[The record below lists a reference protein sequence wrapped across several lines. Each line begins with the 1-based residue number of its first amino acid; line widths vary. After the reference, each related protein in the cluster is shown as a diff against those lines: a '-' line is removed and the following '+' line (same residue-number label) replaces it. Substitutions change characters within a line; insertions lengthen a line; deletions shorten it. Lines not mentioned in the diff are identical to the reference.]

1 MSQRPMAPYYDR
13 VVHAESR
20 NNPDAVSPAGAKGRM
35 QIMPKTGVDPGFGIK
50 PWDGTDA
57 DNVRM
62 GREYLDA
69 MHSRYRNPT
78 DALMAYNWGPGS
90 VDKWIKNGRNPNAV
104 PAETRNYVK
113 QITGQPISGQQNTGS
128 SDMGTQPILIEQQ
141 PQREIV
147 PVKPQMN
154 PNAPSAG
161 QPILRDGD
169 LTGVLGQVTGA
180 VEKSAPMNESQMLT
194 NMVDANVKARQAGLI
209 GPEAAKFA
217 QENNLAFNDPRV
229 LAMAADSNVK
239 PLQKGLSFLQG
250 AIGLPF
256 GLLRNAALG
265 ENNDLTAAFTPEKT
279 YRSRAQAAIAALDT
293 AGLQAKKE
301 IAEMRQDTRQSLI
314 TAIQPVVTARANMF
328 ENSQLDV
335 GTNPAN
341 KAIVDY
347 AAANGYLRQDGTV
360 DMSSPAMQQAAAQI
374 TENFSIAENRGK
386 PDPNAGIAAAL
397 TGLTGAFIGSRDKEL
412 GQLDAEWQSKTL
424 ASADDATRQIGA
436 AESLLSASRRLGNVD
451 YGGLA
456 GGVKREIQSSLSA
469 LGYKSDDLSN
479 AAVVD
484 GLITQQALPRMQ
496 QLGGNDSEKE
506 LTMITNSLG
515 GSSATLVARETAQ
528 LSNLASLKAQKQY
541 GDDFRSYVRR
551 VGRNNANQLDFMD
564 SPEYKAFT
572 QKKLFQFEPRLLPSL
587 ARLAPSRYQ
596 NFALVNGQVYVKS
609 GGKAVPMSSLS
620 QEQINRAMGN

>member
-1 MSQRPMAPYYDR
+1 MAPYYDR
-13 VVHAESR
+13 VVYAESR
-20 NNPDAVSPAGAKGRM
+20 NNPDAVSPKGAKGRM
-35 QIMPKTGVDPGFGIK
+35 QIMPNTGRDPGFGIK

-57 DNVRM
+57 DNVRI
-62 GREYLDA
+62 GRDYLDK
-69 MHSRYRNPT
+69 MHERYRNPT

-128 SDMGTQPILIEQQ
+128 SGMGTNAILIEQQ

-147 PVKPQMN
+147 PVQPQMN

-161 QPILRDGD
+161 QPILREGD

-180 VEKSAPMNESQMLT
+180 VENSAPMNESQMLS

-209 GPEAAKFA
+209 GAEAAQFA
-217 QENNLAFNDPRV
+217 QENKLAFNDPRV
-229 LAMAADSNVK
+229 LAMAADNNVK

-279 YRSRAQAAIAALDT
+279 YRSRAQAAIAALDAAGIT
-293 AGLQAKKE
+293 AKQE
-301 IAEMRQDTRQSLI
+301 IAEMRQDTRQSLVSAI
-314 TAIQPVVTARANMF
+314 TPVITQRAQQATNA
-328 ENSQLDV
+328 QLDV
-335 GTNPAN
+335 GTSPAN

-347 AAANGYLRQDGTV
+347 ATQNGYVRADGTV

-374 TENFSIAENRGK
+374 TENFSLAENRGK

-397 TGLTGAFIGSRDKEL
+397 AGLTGAFVGSRDKEL
-412 GQLDAEWQSKTL
+412 GQIDAKWQGDTL
-424 ASADDATRQIGA
+424 AAADTATKQIGA
-436 AESLLSASRRLGNVD
+436 AESLLSASRRLGDVN
-451 YGGLA
+451 YAGLA
-456 GGVKREIQSSLSA
+456 GGVKREIQSSLAA
-469 LGYKSDDLSN
+469 LGYNSEDLSN

-515 GSSATLVARETAQ
+515 GSNATFAARETAQ

-572 QKKLFQFEPRLLPSL
+572 SKKLFQFEPRLLPSL
-587 ARLAPSRYQ
+587 ARLAPDRYK
-596 NFALVNGQVYVKS
+596 NFALVQGSVYVKV

>member
-1 MSQRPMAPYYDR
+1 MAPYYDR
-13 VVHAESR
+13 VVYAESR
-20 NNPDAVSPAGAKGRM
+20 NNPDAVSPKGAKGRM
-35 QIMPKTGVDPGFGIK
+35 QIMPNTGRDPGFGIK

-57 DNVRM
+57 DNVRI
-62 GREYLDA
+62 GRDYLDK
-69 MHSRYRNPT
+69 MHERYRNPT

-90 VDKWIKNGRNPNAV
+90 VDSWIKNGRNPNAV
-104 PAETRNYVK
+104 PKETRNYVK
-113 QITGQPISGQQNTGS
+113 QITGQPVSGQQSTGNTG
-128 SDMGTQPILIEQQ
+128 MNTQPALMMPQQ
-141 PQREIV
+141 EQREIV

-154 PNAPSAG
+154 PNAPSAA

-180 VEKSAPMNESQMLT
+180 VENSAPMNESQMLT

-209 GPEAAKFA
+209 GPEAAQFA
-217 QENNLAFNDPRV
+217 QENKLAFNDPRV

-314 TAIQPVVTARANMF
+314 SAIQPVVTARANMF

-374 TENFSIAENRGK
+374 TENFSLAENRGK

-397 TGLTGAFIGSRDKEL
+397 GGLTGAFMKNQQGTL
-412 GQLDAEWQSKTL
+412 GDIDAKWQGETL
-424 ASADDATRQIGA
+424 ASADTATKQIGA
-436 AESLLSASRRLGNVD
+436 AESLLSASRRLGDVN
-451 YGGLA
+451 YAGLA

-469 LGYKSDDLSN
+469 LGYNSEDLSN

-496 QLGGNDSEKE
+496 MLGGNDSEKE

-515 GSSATLVARETAQ
+515 GSNATFAARETAQ

-572 QKKLFQFEPRLLPSL
+572 NKKLFQFEPRLLPSL
-587 ARLAPSRYQ
+587 ARLAPGRYQ
-596 NFALVNGQVYVKS
+596 NFALIKGDVYVKV

>member
-1 MSQRPMAPYYDR
+1 MAPYYDR
-13 VVHAESR
+13 VGYAESR
-20 NNPDAVSPAGAKGRM
+20 NNPDAVSPKGAKGRM
-35 QIMPKTGVDPGFGIK
+35 QIMPNTGRDPGFGIK
-50 PWDGTDA
+50 PWDGSDA
-57 DNVRM
+57 DNVRI
-62 GREYLDA
+62 GREYLDK
-69 MHSRYRNPT
+69 MHERYRNPT

-90 VDKWIKNGRNPNAV
+90 VDSWIKNGRNPNAV
-104 PAETRNYVK
+104 PKETRNYVK
-113 QITGQPISGQQNTGS
+113 QITGQPISGQQNTGN

-154 PNAPSAG
+154 PNAPSAA

-180 VEKSAPMNESQMLT
+180 VENSAPMNESQMLT

-209 GPEAAKFA
+209 GAEAAQFA
-217 QENNLAFNDPRV
+217 QENKLAFNDPRV
-229 LAMAADSNVK
+229 LAMAADNNVK

-314 TAIQPVVTARANMF
+314 TAIQPVVSARANMF

-374 TENFSIAENRGK
+374 TENFAIAENRGK

-397 TGLTGAFIGSRDKEL
+397 TGLTGAFMKNQQGTL
-412 GQLDAEWQSKTL
+412 GDIDAKWQGETL
-424 ASADDATRQIGA
+424 ASADAAAKQIGT
-436 AESLLSASRRLGNVD
+436 AESLLSASRRLGNVN
-451 YGGLA
+451 YGGLT
-456 GGVKREIQSSLSA
+456 GSVKREVQSSLAA
-469 LGYKSDDLSN
+469 LGYNSEDLSN
-479 AAVVD
+479 AAIVE
-484 GLITQQALPRMQ
+484 GLITNQALPRMQ
-496 QLGGNDSEKE
+496 MLGGNDSEKE
-506 LTMITNSLG
+506 LSRIVDSLG
-515 GSSATLVARETAQ
+515 GSTATFEAREMAQ
-528 LSNLASLKAQKQY
+528 LSNIASLKAQKQY
-541 GDDFRSYVRR
+541 GDEFRSYVRR
-551 VGRNNANQLDFMD
+551 VGRNSANQLDFMD

-572 QKKLFQFEPRLLPSL
+572 QKKLFQFEPRILPSL
-587 ARLAPSRYQ
+587 ARLAPDRYK
-596 NFALVNGQVYVKS
+596 NFALVQGSVYVKV

>member
-1 MSQRPMAPYYDR
+1 MASFYDR
-13 VVHAESR
+13 VLQQESR
-20 NNPDAVSPAGAKGRM
+20 GDPNAVSPKGARGLMQVMPDTGR
-35 QIMPKTGVDPGFGIK
+35 DPGFGVT
-50 PWDGTDA
+50 PLRNNSPEE
-57 DNVRM
+57 NVRF
-62 GREYLDA
+62 GRDYLDA
-69 MHSRYRNPT
+69 MHRRYGDPEA
-78 DALMAYNWGPGS
+78 ALVAYNAGPGAA
-90 VDKWIKNGRNPNAV
+90 DKWVKSGRDPRFL
-104 PAETRNYVK
+104 PAETKNYVAA
-113 QITGQPISGQQNTGS
+113 ITGQQNTGNAG
-128 SDMGTQPILIEQQ
+128 MATNPILIQQQ

-147 PVKPQMN
+147 PVQARPN
-154 PNAPSAG
+154 PNAPSAA
-161 QPILRDGD
+161 QPILREGD

-180 VEKSAPMNESQMLT
+180 VEGAAPMNESKMLT
-194 NMVDANVKARQAGLI
+194 DMVDANVKARQAGLL
-209 GPEAAKFA
+209 GPEAAQFA
-217 QENNLAFNDPRV
+217 QQNNLALNDPRV
-229 LAMAADSNVK
+229 LALAADNNVK

-314 TAIQPVVTARANMF
+314 SAIQPVITARSQMM

-347 AAANGYLRQDGTV
+347 AAANGYLRTDGTV

-374 TENFSIAENRGK
+374 TENFSLAENRGK

-397 TGLTGAFIGSRDKEL
+397 AGLTGAFVGSRDKEL
-412 GQLDAEWQSKTL
+412 GQLDAKWQADTL
-424 ASADDATRQIGA
+424 TSADAATKQIGT
-436 AESLLSASRRLGNVD
+436 AESLLSASRRLGDVN

-456 GGVKREIQSSLSA
+456 GGVKRELQSSLAA
-469 LGYKSDDLSN
+469 LGYNSEDLSN

-496 QLGGNDSEKE
+496 MLGGNDSEKE

-515 GSSATLVARETAQ
+515 GSNATFAARETAQ

-541 GDDFRSYVRR
+541 GDEFRGYLRR
-551 VGRNNANQLDFMD
+551 VGRNNANQVDFMD

-572 QKKLFQFEPRLLPSL
+572 SKKLFQFEPRILPSL
-587 ARLAPSRYQ
+587 ARLAPERYQ

-620 QEQINRAMGN
+620 QDQINRAMGN